1 LSARSVVTVSWVC
14 IIWGAGFS
22 LMKVG
27 LRYLPPFLYVGL
39 RFAVTAL
46 LVGLL
51 VWASGRSLR
60 VPRRAWGRLAAITA
74 MFFLQQG
81 AIFWGLTY
89 TTAGRMGLL
98 LNTQPIITAV
108 LAHWFVAHDRLTW
121 SKVLGL
127 LLAVSGVFFVF
138 RESFAHEAAG
148 MRFGDVLA
156 LIAAVSWGAQNIV
169 TKHIV
174 QDMRPAAITTW
185 QAGISSLLFFATA
198 LLVGTGPLPRR
209 PLDLAFY
216 GATAYIILVATVLGF
231 VVWVYLIERNPPSRV
246 TSFCFITPIAS
257 LFFGWL
263 LLGEALSPDVA
274 VATVLVGAG
283 IFIANHE
290 WAGGSRQ
297 SAAHSPGGATGG
309 AENG

>member
-1 LSARSVVTVSWVC
+1 MSARSVVGVSLVC
-14 IIWGAGFS
+14 VIWGAGFS

-27 LRYLPPFLYVGL
+27 LRYLPPFIYVGL

-46 LVGLL
+46 LVGL
-51 VWASGRSLR
+51 VVGWTGRSLR
-60 VPRRAWGRLAAITA
+60 VPRRARGRLTAVTA

-121 SKVLGL
+121 SKLAGL
-127 LLAVSGVFFVF
+127 LMAVSGVFFVF
-138 RESFAHEAAG
+138 RESFLQEASG
-148 MRFGDVLA
+148 MRIGDMLA
-156 LIAAVSWGAQNIV
+156 LLAAVSWGTQNIV

-174 QDMRPAAITTW
+174 RDMRPAAITTW
-185 QAGISSLLFFATA
+185 QAGISSVLFLVTG
-198 LLVGTGPLPRR
+198 LLVGTGPLPKR

-231 VVWVYLIERNPPSRV
+231 VAWVYLIERNPPSQV

-263 LLGEALSPDVA
+263 LLGEALSRDVIL
-274 VATVLVGAG
+274 ATALVGAG

-290 WAGGSRQ
+290 WRGRS
-297 SAAHSPGGATGG
+297 G
-309 AENG
+309 AEVVPTTVGGE